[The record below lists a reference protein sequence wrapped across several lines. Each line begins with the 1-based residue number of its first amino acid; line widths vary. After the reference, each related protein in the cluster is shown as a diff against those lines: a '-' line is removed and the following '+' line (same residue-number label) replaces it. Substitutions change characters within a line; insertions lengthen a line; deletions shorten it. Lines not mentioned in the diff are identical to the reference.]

1 MKNNS
6 IGVDCPE
13 CSAGRLVELTSKRG
27 RVFYGCN
34 QFPKCEFVSWA
45 KPVKHECPECGSPY
59 LTEKRFRS
67 TVRLHCPNEGCGF
80 RKPVRSEAH
89 SQQPRNRKTG

>member
-13 CSAGRLVELTSKRG
+13 CSAGSLVELVSKKG
-27 RVFYGCN
+27 LVFYGCT
-34 QFPKCEFVSWA
+34 QFPKCQFVSWA
-45 KPVKHECPECGSPY
+45 KPVDHACPECGSIY
-59 LTEKRFRS
+59 LVEKRLRS

-80 RKPVRSEAH
+80 RKPVRSAAPTRTED
-89 SQQPRNRKTG
+89 RKAG